1 MIIIMDRGRCS
12 IDPTVYARCPAACF
26 QNPLDTS
33 RPCLVKII
41 DDGDDEWLSIVLLV
55 EGKTLR
61 FNLTD
66 ETVDGI
72 ELEGWEFL
80 ADFDPTLVQL
90 GAADRWREL
99 ADNQPFES
107 SRLLRV

>member
-1 MIIIMDRGRCS
+1 MIIFMDRGRCNV
-12 IDPTVYARCPAACF
+12 DRTVYARSAASCF
-26 QNPLDTS
+26 QNPLDTT

-41 DDGDDEWLSIVLLV
+41 DDGDDDWLSIVLLA

-66 ETVDGI
+66 CNVDGI

-80 ADFDPTLVQL
+80 VDFDPSLVQR

-99 ADNQPFES
+99 AVQQPFEN
-107 SRLLRV
+107 SRALRA

>member
-12 IDPTVYARCPAACF
+12 VDPTVYARCAANCF

-41 DDGDDEWLSIVLLV
+41 DDGDDDWLSIVLLV

-66 ETVDGI
+66 LNVDDV

-80 ADFDPTLVQL
+80 ADFDPTLVQR
-90 GAADRWREL
+90 GAADRWRQL
-99 ADNQPFES
+99 AVAQPFES
-107 SRLLRV
+107 SRQLRV

>member
-1 MIIIMDRGRCS
+1 MIIIMDRGRCNV
-12 IDPTVYARCPAACF
+12 DPTVYARCAASCF
-26 QNPLDTS
+26 QNSLDTT
-33 RPCLVKII
+33 RPCLVRII
-41 DDGDDEWLSIVLLV
+41 DDGDDDWLSIVLLA

-66 ETVDGI
+66 FNVDGI

-80 ADFDPTLVQL
+80 VDFDPSLVQR

-99 ADNQPFES
+99 AVQQPFEN
-107 SRLLRV
+107 SRALRV